1 MRISDGSSDV
11 CSSDLDARG
20 KQSRN
25 DGAADRAF
33 GDDLIIVAD
42 AEAGVAGEIIRRAA
56 RRYVDRAAGRIAPIK
71 RALRSTQHLDLLDTV
86 EARKRGDRARY
97 KHPVDMDGD
106 AALGARLQT
115 FQADSAQA
123 DLSHAKLLTPV
134 EARHGRS
141 DSLQTPDFAALKL
154 G

>member
-1 MRISDGSSDV
+1 MRISDWSSDV
-11 CSSDLDARG
+11 CSSDL
-20 KQSRN
+20 
-25 DGAADRAF
+25 
-33 GDDLIIVAD
+33 
-42 AEAGVAGEIIRRAA
+42 EIIRRAA

-71 RALRSTQHLDLLDTV
+71 RALRSTQHLDLLDIV

-97 KHPVDMDGD
+97 KHPVDMEGD

-123 DLSHAKLLTPV
+123 DLRHAKLLTQV
-134 EARHGRS
+134 EARHGRR
-141 DSLQTPDFAALKL
+141 DSMQIPDTAALKL

>member
-1 MRISDGSSDV
+1 MTHSVPTRR
-11 CSSDLDARG
+11 SSDLRSAVQIVECVAREDVFAVAVTILCLKGDARG

-71 RALRSTQHLDLLDTV
+71 RALRSTQQLDLLDIV
-86 EARKRGDRARY
+86 EARQRGDRA
-97 KHPVDMDGD
+97 
-106 AALGARLQT
+106 
-115 FQADSAQA
+115 
-123 DLSHAKLLTPV
+123 
-134 EARHGRS
+134 
-141 DSLQTPDFAALKL
+141 
-154 G
+154 

>member
-71 RALRSTQHLDLLDTV
+71 RALRSTQHLDLLDIV

-97 KHPVDMDGD
+97 KHPVD
-106 AALGARLQT
+106 
-115 FQADSAQA
+115 
-123 DLSHAKLLTPV
+123 KI
-134 EARHGRS
+134 GRAS
-141 DSLQTPDFAALKL
+141 CRERVCQYV
-154 G
+154 